1 MQEFL
6 MTVTSKGQVTIPA
19 QVRRYLKIRK
29 NQKIALIFE
38 PDGSVRLRLPAHSGV
53 SDLRGAAGTLGRN
66 LAWDQMRAIAYQ
78 DRARKPAAARR
89 RGDSQA

>member
-29 NQKIALIFE
+29 NQKIVLVFE
-38 PDGSVRLRLPAHSGV
+38 PDGSVRLRLPTHAGV

-66 LAWDQMRAIAYQ
+66 LAWEQMRAMAYE
-78 DRARKPAAARR
+78 DRTKKPAVSRR
-89 RGDSQA
+89 PGNSQT